1 MTADAGDFTI
11 TGFLLANVKV
21 IQFGVFFGLLA
32 AVAAAEILA
41 PGLDR
46 PAGRKS
52 RWPANFGL
60 TGANLLLIPIVPV
73 TVLGAAIWAEAEG
86 VGILN
91 ASPLPTWAALLATL
105 AVMSL
110 ASYVTHRLSHEIPLL
125 WRLHRVHHSD
135 THLDAST
142 TVRMHPLELAVVAA
156 MQGLAVALFGLP
168 PWAVVVHE
176 TLKVVAILVS
186 HANIR
191 LPARL
196 EVGLGWLLVT
206 PDMHRVHHSSF
217 QPETDSN
224 YGAIFSVW
232 DRLFGTFVGLPRARL
247 AAIQFGLGELRGDK
261 ATSFWWQLWSPFVR
275 DYSDRAPARTALE
288 LISLRR
294 SEEEPARR

>member
-1 MTADAGDFTI
+1 
-11 TGFLLANVKV
+11 V
-21 IQFGVFFGLLA
+21 
-32 AVAAAEILA
+32 
-41 PGLDR
+41 
-46 PAGRKS
+46 
-52 RWPANFGL
+52 
-60 TGANLLLIPIVPV
+60 
-73 TVLGAAIWAEAEG
+73 
-86 VGILN
+86 
-91 ASPLPTWAALLATL
+91 TL

-135 THLDAST
+135 THLDVST

-156 MQGLAVALFGLP
+156 VQGLAVALFGLP

-196 EVGLGWLLVT
+196 EAGLGWLLVT
-206 PDMHRVHHSSF
+206 PDMHRFHHSSF
-217 QPETDSN
+217 QPETNSN

-232 DRLFGTFVGLPRARL
+232 DRLFGTYVALPRVVL
-247 AAIQFGLGELRGDK
+247 GAIEFGLGELRGDK
-261 ATSFWWQLWSPFVR
+261 ASSFWWQLWSPFVR
-275 DYSDRAPARTALE
+275 DYSDRAPVRTALE

-294 SEEEPARR
+294 SEEEPAAR